1 MISILLCALLV
12 LGYLELVSFENQ
24 LLLMSL
30 LHLAQDLKFSKQA
43 GDDKRIES
51 PDKKLFYRTDKTKH
65 TYSQYLHSIL
75 QQLVSLH

>member
-12 LGYLELVSFENQ
+12 LSYLELVSFENQ

-43 GDDKRIES
+43 MDKRIEL
-51 PDKKLFYRTDKTKH
+51 PDKKLFYRTDKKPICVVNIYTEC
-65 TYSQYLHSIL
+65 YSDL
-75 QQLVSLH
+75 